1 MSKHVNY
8 PEKYQ
13 SGIKVSVEQFRLRF
27 QSAYSLNLIK
37 FPFIPSTLIK
47 LLERLSL

>member
-13 SGIKVSVEQFRLRF
+13 RGIKVSLEQFRLRF

-37 FPFIPSTLIK
+37 FPYILSILIK
-47 LLERLSL
+47 